1 MSTTYYV
8 VPAGRAFNTSFPD
21 FPGINMAREASAQLT
36 AEDGIERGI
45 FAVEMVAGIRKTA
58 WGDTV
63 HAIDDREIVTSRDVA
78 GEWFAYD
85 DNYGVE
91 DTMRYGHGRSELEA
105 IEECLDTLLDYEAEV
120 FAAKIAAECFVPE
133 EESAS

>member
-8 VPAGRAFNTSFPD
+8 VPAGRAFDTKFPD
-21 FPGINMAREASAQLT
+21 FPGISMARKAAAQLT

-63 HAIDDREIVTSRDVA
+63 HAIDDREIVTSRDPT

-91 DTMRYGHGRSELEA
+91 VTSLYGHGRSEIEA
-105 IEECLDTLLDYEAEV
+105 IEECVDALLDYEADR
-120 FAAKIAAECFVPE
+120 FAATVKAAFP
-133 EESAS
+133 EESAP